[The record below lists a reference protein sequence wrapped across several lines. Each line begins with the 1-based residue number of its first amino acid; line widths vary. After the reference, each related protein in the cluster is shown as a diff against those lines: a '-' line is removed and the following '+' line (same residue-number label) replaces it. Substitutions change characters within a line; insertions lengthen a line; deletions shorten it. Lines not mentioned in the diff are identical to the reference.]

1 MTDYRPVLDR
11 ESERFDLAPGALDR
25 LFERRRRKSRNQR
38 MAAGFVAL
46 IFVAIGAWGAV
57 ALSGGLASQPRP
69 ASSPT
74 PSPDRQLYRKI
85 AGNYTMALS
94 PSDPGVSAEGMA
106 GTYTM
111 RLLPDGAV
119 LISAPV
125 GALQEGPSPS
135 GITYRLLGSRFTTNA
150 FVNISC
156 PGTVGNY
163 RWKLVAGRLVFRPLQ
178 DVCAVRRTLFATKP
192 WLVQGPGS
200 SP

>member
-1 MTDYRPVLDR
+1 MTDYRPVLER
-11 ESERFDLAPGALDR
+11 EGERFELAPGALDR
-25 LFERRRRKSRNQR
+25 LFERRRRKNRNQR
-38 MAAGFVAL
+38 IAAGLVAL

-57 ALSGGLASQPRP
+57 ALSGGLASHPRP
-69 ASSPT
+69 ATSPT
-74 PSPDRQLYRKI
+74 PSPNRQLYREI
-85 AGNYTMALS
+85 AGNYTVTLS
-94 PSDPGVSAEGMA
+94 PADPGVSAEGMA

-125 GALQEGPSPS
+125 GTLQEGPSPS
-135 GITYRLLGSRFTTNA
+135 GITYRLSGGRFTTNA

-163 RWKLVAGRLVFRPLQ
+163 RWKLADGRLVFTPLQ
-178 DVCAVRRTLFATKP
+178 DDCAVRRTLFGTKP